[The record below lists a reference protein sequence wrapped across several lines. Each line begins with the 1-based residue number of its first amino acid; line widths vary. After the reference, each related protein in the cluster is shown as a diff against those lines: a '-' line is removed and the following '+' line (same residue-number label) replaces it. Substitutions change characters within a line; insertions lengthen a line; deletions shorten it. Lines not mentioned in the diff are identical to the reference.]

1 MPPPTPS
8 AHVAPVNCGV
18 ATPYL
23 TGAECVTYPKCPRC
37 PGKHGYGKSV
47 CRFHMRFSAL
57 HITAGAH
64 CTHRNR
70 YHASDTTVPCMR
82 TQNVRC
88 FPKSGSCTSACTVS
102 NHSARGAPPPL
113 WRPRVLPQRPQITA
127 QPLPCTLGAAPAAV
141 VRAEARFHTATGS
154 ERRCRPQTRSCSPS
168 RWPRP
173 QRSCSGCRQACL
185 RTHCRPQRA

>member
-1 MPPPTPS
+1 
-8 AHVAPVNCGV
+8 
-18 ATPYL
+18 
-23 TGAECVTYPKCPRC
+23 
-37 PGKHGYGKSV
+37 
-47 CRFHMRFSAL
+47 MRFSAL
-57 HITAGAH
+57 HTTAGAH

-82 TQNVRC
+82 TQNVRF

-141 VRAEARFHTATGS
+141 VRAEARFHATTGSAALPTTNAQLQSVSMASAAAVMLRVPAGMPASTLQAATGVREIRVATGTS
-154 ERRCRPQTRSCSPS
+154 RERRV
-168 RWPRP
+168 
-173 QRSCSGCRQACL
+173 SGQA
-185 RTHCRPQRA
+185 R